1 MKRILGTNRGLDL
14 RLALSVKRNFQNVSM
29 HHHHWPSKDVQYAQ
43 ITVIRSTN
51 SSGIGICVYGMCVY

>member
-1 MKRILGTNRGLDL
+1 
-14 RLALSVKRNFQNVSM
+14 M

-51 SSGIGICVYGMCVY
+51 SSGIGICVYGMCVYISILDLGEHKIDGS